1 MSEVIPAGWHLQPM
15 ADIVSVEYGKSPK
28 KVVTDNGP
36 YPVIGTGGVTG
47 YASAYLHPGNTT
59 VIGRKGTINK
69 PSFLSEKF
77 WAIDTTYY
85 VTQYKST
92 DPKWFYYALSSLD
105 LSAFNEAS
113 GVPSLNRETL
123 YAIPFLSPPL
133 TEQKKIATILSSID
147 DTIEKTRAQ
156 IDKLKDLKTGMMQE
170 LLTQG
175 IGHTEFKD
183 SPVGKIP
190 ASWELRAIGNLLE
203 FKNGLNKEKE
213 AFGRGSPIINF
224 NDVFHNYGIYL
235 SGLAGKVMLTQSEK
249 KRFSVQKGDVFFTRT
264 SENPDEIGMSAVLLE
279 DIDDASFSGFVLRGR
294 QITDELELFF
304 CKYCFSADYVR
315 SQIVSSC
322 SYTTRALTNG
332 ALLSE
337 CFIAVPP
344 KAEQVFIASV
354 LDSIINKIHRLG
366 VSFNAVTALK
376 KALMQDLLTGKV
388 RVKVDSPETV
398 AA

>member
-1 MSEVIPAGWHLQPM
+1 MSEVIPAGWHLQAM

-133 TEQKKIATILSSID
+133 TEQQKIATILSSVD
-147 DTIEKTRAQ
+147 DVIEKTRAQ

-175 IGHTEFKD
+175 IGHTQFKD
-183 SPVGKIP
+183 S
-190 ASWELRAIGNLLE
+190 AIGRIPSAWNIAELADLTQKDRPITYGIVQTGPHISDGIACVRVVDLMERQLSDKKMIRTSIAISQQYKRTVLREGDIMFALRGDIGHVRMAVGSLVGANLTRGV
-203 FKNGLNKEKE
+203 GLIAPNNK
-213 AFGRGSPIINF
+213 AHGNYLLWALRSPIVRKTILDGVNGSALQEIPLSNLRNVLVPVPPPQEQQKIAHVMTSINKK
-224 NDVFHNYGIYL
+224 L
-235 SGLAGKVMLTQSEK
+235 EKVVTK
-249 KRFSVQKGDVFFTRT
+249 
-264 SENPDEIGMSAVLLE
+264 LE
-279 DIDDASFSGFVLRGR
+279 
-294 QITDELELFF
+294 
-304 CKYCFSADYVR
+304 
-315 SQIVSSC
+315 
-322 SYTTRALTNG
+322 ALTN
-332 ALLSE
+332 L
-337 CFIAVPP
+337 
-344 KAEQVFIASV
+344 
-354 LDSIINKIHRLG
+354 KI
-366 VSFNAVTALK
+366 S
-376 KALMQDLLTGKV
+376 LMQDLLTGKV